1 MEKIVFDSGVREYKL
16 GQGILRF
23 NPADPN
29 LYLRFMDAGEK
40 MRDLQNGLI
49 SESDSSGVS
58 AVKLLEKA
66 DRQMKELLNW
76 VFGEENDFHALLGG
90 VNLLAVGSNGQ
101 RVIENLLD
109 VLQPVL
115 LEGAKACAQSQTQLA
130 VEKAK
135 TRREAQ

>member
-1 MEKIVFDSGVREYKL
+1 MKKLQFDRGVREYKL

-23 NPADPN
+23 SPADPN
-29 LYLRFMDAGEK
+29 LFLRFMEAGEK
-40 MRDLQNGLI
+40 MRDLQNGLV
-49 SESDSSGVS
+49 SESDSTGAS

-115 LEGAKACAQSQTQLA
+115 LEGAKACAQSQTQMA
-130 VEKAK
+130 VAKAK
-135 TRREAQ
+135 SRREAQ